1 MQRHQTKT
9 VQVGNISIGGKSPIT
24 IQSMTTTKTKHA
36 EDTIQQII
44 ELENA
49 GCEIVRVAVPDMES
63 AQAIAE
69 IKRNIH
75 IPLVAD
81 IHFDYRLALKC
92 MENGIDKIRIN
103 PGNIGDAQRVG
114 EVARMAKERHI
125 PIRIGVNSGSLEKDI
140 LEHYQTPCAEAV
152 VESAARHIQLLR
164 ENDFDDIVVSLKTSN
179 VQETIDSYRLF
190 AQRFPYP
197 LHIGITESGTIS
209 SGVVKSSVGIAI
221 LLYLGLGDTLRVSL
235 TGNPIHEVYTAKR
248 ILQSLGIRKSGAEII
263 SCPTCGRCNVD
274 LEPIALAVEDAL
286 QQVSQPLKVA
296 VMGCAVNG
304 PGEARDA
311 DFGVACGNGVGL
323 LFSKGT
329 VLKKV
334 PEMEIVP
341 ALLSMIQQAQKEN
354 NM

>member
-9 VQVGNISIGGKSPIT
+9 VLVGNVPIGGTSPIT
-24 IQSMTTTKTKHA
+24 IQSMTTTKTKHT
-36 EDTIQQII
+36 EDTIRQII
-44 ELENA
+44 ELEKA

-69 IKRNIH
+69 IKRYIH

-103 PGNIGDAQRVG
+103 PGNIGDAQRVR

-125 PIRIGVNSGSLEKDI
+125 PIRIGVNSGSLEKDL
-140 LEHYQTPCAEAV
+140 LEHYRTPCAEAI

-164 ENDFDDIVVSLKTSN
+164 DNDFDDIVVSLKTSN
-179 VQETIDSYRLF
+179 VQETVKSYQLF

-209 SGVVKSSVGIAI
+209 SGVVKSSVGIGI

-235 TGNPIHEVYTAKR
+235 TGNPIDEVYTAKR
-248 ILQSLGIRKSGAEII
+248 ILRSLDIRKDGVEII
-263 SCPTCGRCNVD
+263 SCPTCGRCNVN
-274 LEPIALAVEDAL
+274 LEPIALAVEQAL
-286 QQVSQPLKVA
+286 QQVTKPLKVA

-304 PGEARDA
+304 PGEASDA
-311 DFGVACGNGVGL
+311 DFGVACGNGEGL
-323 LFSKGT
+323 LFSKGSI
-329 VLKKV
+329 VKKV
-334 PEMEIVP
+334 PESEIVP
-341 ALLSMIQQAQKEN
+341 ALLSMIQQA
-354 NM
+354 